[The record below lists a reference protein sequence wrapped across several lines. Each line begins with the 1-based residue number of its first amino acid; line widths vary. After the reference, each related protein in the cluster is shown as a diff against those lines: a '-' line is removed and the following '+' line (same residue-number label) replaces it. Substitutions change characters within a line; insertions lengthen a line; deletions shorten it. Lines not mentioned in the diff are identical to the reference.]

1 MRVGIIGGGNIS
13 DTHARAAQAIEGLTV
28 DAVFGANA
36 ARSASLAAKV
46 GATPYDDFGRFL
58 AHGLDL
64 VIIGSPS
71 GCHAEQGI
79 AAARNGLHVLVEKP
93 IDVTTARVDA
103 MLEEVDRA
111 GVKLGV
117 CFQDRL
123 HPDINAAKAFVDA
136 GRLGKPVLASGHVKW
151 YRPPEY
157 YSGSRW
163 RGIAALDGGGA
174 VMNQAIHL
182 WAYDDLNDRER
193 RRAAM
198 LADTD
203 FQAYVR
209 KMLPLLVSQES
220 RILVPAPFF
229 TPTWQA

>member
-36 ARSASLAAKV
+36 TRSASLAAKV

-79 AAARNGLHVLVEKP
+79 AAARKGLHVLVEKP

-123 HPDINAAKAFVDA
+123 HPDINATKAFVDA

-151 YRPPEY
+151 YRPPEVLQRLTLARNR
-157 YSGSRW
+157 GTRW
-163 RGIAALDGGGA
+163 R
-174 VMNQAIHL
+174 
-182 WAYDDLNDRER
+182 R
-193 RRAAM
+193 RRDEPGDSHGRSAVV
-198 LADTD
+198 D
-203 FQAYVR
+203 FRTCRQGVR
-209 KMLPLLVSQES
+209 AGVHTSS
-220 RILVPAPFF
+220 FD
-229 TPTWQA
+229 